1 MIWKNLWRRKTRTIL
16 TVLGVAVGV
25 AAVVSLSAFGEGFAS
40 GFEKMLS
47 STGADLTVSD
57 KDAMIS
63 FLSVLDEQV
72 GDELR
77 QVPGVDGVC
86 GNLMS
91 IVQMPESP
99 YFTVFGEDP
108 RCFSIEHFRVT
119 QGQPINAKRQILI
132 GRLTADAFDKQVG
145 DSFKLNGTTF
155 KVVGIFE
162 TGVNMEDGGA
172 VIPLD
177 DAQRAFD
184 RRNKVNAFSLRVSD
198 VRRIDEIKEE
208 IQSRWPELSASRSGD
223 ATVQSEAVGM
233 YRSMGWFLG
242 MFAVIVGGL
251 GMMNTT
257 LMSVIER
264 TREIGV
270 LRALGWRRSR
280 VIRLILGEALTVG
293 LIGGL
298 LGLLLG
304 VALTGMASLSPSVS
318 SMLQG
323 VYTPGIFLQALVIAL
338 LLAAV
343 GGFYPAWRASRLE
356 PVEAMRSEGGASI
369 TPNRL
374 SGFLLR
380 RLGRGP
386 LRNLLRRPTR
396 TLVTSLGVAVGVG
409 FIVSLLA
416 ITASFTVGFTQMAS
430 AGESDLVAEQANVSD
445 MSLSAIDDR
454 VADRIRTH
462 PEVREVSRM
471 LVGVATAPG
480 QEFLFLVGI
489 DPREGYI
496 RHYRVRE
503 GRLIERPNEIMLG
516 RTLSDGIEKPLGET
530 LHIGGT
536 SYRVVGIY
544 ENGVSYEDSGAV
556 VVLKEAQAI
565 LDRRHESSLLSIG
578 LHDPARATEIAQALE
593 ATYPEVIIS
602 QAADLTDRMQDF
614 ATVDAV
620 VNALVLLTV
629 IVGGI
634 VMTNAMLMS
643 VFERTQEVGLLRA
656 LGWRRRGVLVMVLT
670 ESLVLGGLS
679 CIFGIL
685 FGMVLNYLF
694 TLTPMMGD
702 YLAPVYTPKV
712 FLQVLI
718 LALGLGAL
726 GGMYPAWRAAN
737 LQPIEALR
745 YE

>member
-1 MIWKNLWRRKTRTIL
+1 MIWRNLWRRKTRTIL

-25 AAVVSLSAFGEGFAS
+25 AAVVALSAFGEGFAS

-63 FLSVLDEQV
+63 FLSVLDETV
-72 GDELR
+72 GDDLR

-91 IVQMPESP
+91 LVQMPESP

-119 QGQPINAKRQILI
+119 QGQPLNAKRQILI

-172 VIPLD
+172 VISLD

-198 VRRIDEIKEE
+198 VRRIDAVKEE

-323 VYTPGIFLQALVIAL
+323 VYTPGILLQALVIAL

-374 SGFLLR
+374 SGYLLR

-430 AGESDLVAEQANVSD
+430 AGQSDLVAEQANVSD

-471 LVGVATAPG
+471 LIGVATAPG

-516 RTLSDGIEKPLGET
+516 RTLADGIDKPLGET

-556 VVLKEAQAI
+556 VLLKEAQAI

-578 LHDPARATEIAQALE
+578 LHDPARATVIAQALE
-593 ATYPEVIIS
+593 AAYPEVIVS

-679 CIFGIL
+679 CVFGIL
-685 FGMVLNYLF
+685 FGMLLNYLF

>member
-1 MIWKNLWRRKTRTIL
+1 
-16 TVLGVAVGV
+16 
-25 AAVVSLSAFGEGFAS
+25 
-40 GFEKMLS
+40 
-47 STGADLTVSD
+47 
-57 KDAMIS
+57 
-63 FLSVLDEQV
+63 
-72 GDELR
+72 
-77 QVPGVDGVC
+77 
-86 GNLMS
+86 
-91 IVQMPESP
+91 
-99 YFTVFGEDP
+99 
-108 RCFSIEHFRVT
+108 
-119 QGQPINAKRQILI
+119 
-132 GRLTADAFDKQVG
+132 
-145 DSFKLNGTTF
+145 
-155 KVVGIFE
+155 
-162 TGVNMEDGGA
+162 
-172 VIPLD
+172 
-177 DAQRAFD
+177 
-184 RRNKVNAFSLRVSD
+184 
-198 VRRIDEIKEE
+198 
-208 IQSRWPELSASRSGD
+208 
-223 ATVQSEAVGM
+223 
-233 YRSMGWFLG
+233 
-242 MFAVIVGGL
+242 
-251 GMMNTT
+251 
-257 LMSVIER
+257 MSVIER

-323 VYTPGIFLQALVIAL
+323 VYTPGIFFQALVIAL